1 MEVQPAIDLSSVV
14 CYYKTIN
21 YPSLEASRPAPD
33 QPPSTTRLFH
43 LQGTAEVELKS
54 FSKGSNASCIRNN
67 RSMSGNIIPSLLKQ
81 PVPIAKNVVTKGV
94 ASTVTKSKIPVSC
107 SPSLS
112 IKNGEILNGNG
123 SAFKLYLVPSVNPQ
137 LKDPSTVVQK
147 NTVEKSSPS
156 TVGELLRNT
165 EKSMAAIK
173 MILPSAEPKDLPQNG
188 RKIAPR
194 PPKEVTPPPA
204 PAAAA
209 VKNETN
215 NLCCKICGSLTSS
228 KEDFKQHVK
237 DHAKITTAP
246 QKSPDNSR
254 DPASSQMRHQCPLC
268 SASFARKYRLTIH
281 IRTHTGE
288 KPYKCSSC
296 TKMFKDSDHL
306 RRHVR
311 THSGLK
317 PFQCDV
323 CPRTFAD
330 REHLKRH
337 LNCHALGS
345 KRLRPFLDLNRR
357 I

>member
-21 YPSLEASRPAPD
+21 YPSLEVSRPAPE
-33 QPPSTTRLFH
+33 PPSTTRVFH
-43 LQGTAEVELKS
+43 LQSTAEVELKS
-54 FSKGSNASCIRNN
+54 FSKGSIASCSSRKN
-67 RSMSGNIIPSLLKQ
+67 RSRPISGNIIPSLLKQ
-81 PVPIAKNVVTKGV
+81 PVAKNVTAKGV
-94 ASTVTKSKIPVSC
+94 LPSTATKSKIPTPC

-112 IKNGEILNGNG
+112 IKNGEVLNGNG
-123 SAFKLYLVPSVNPQ
+123 TSFKLYLVPNVNPQ
-137 LKDPSTVVQK
+137 QNDHSTTVQK
-147 NTVEKSSPS
+147 KTVEKSSFAM
-156 TVGELLRNT
+156 EKLLRNT
-165 EKSMAAIK
+165 EKSMAAIQ
-173 MILPSAEPKDLPQNG
+173 MVLPSMEPKDPPQNG
-188 RKIAPR
+188 IS

-204 PAAAA
+204 AI
-209 VKNETN
+209 KNETN
-215 NLCCKICGSLTSS
+215 DLCCKICGSLTSN
-228 KEDFKQHVK
+228 KEEFKRHVK
-237 DHAKITTAP
+237 DHAKISTPP
-246 QKSPDNSR
+246 QKSPDNSK
-254 DPASSQMRHQCPLC
+254 DVTSSHMRHHCPLC

-306 RRHVR
+306 RRHLR
-311 THSGLK
+311 THSGLR
-317 PFQCDV
+317 PFKCDI

-357 I
+357 IY